1 MMGFNMTTRIGFPAA
16 LTVCLALLAAC
27 TTARQ
32 PAPQQFIAFFN
43 YNSAA
48 IAPEVQPV
56 IKEAAEAIKKA
67 KPASV
72 QVAGYTGNERDPR
85 TNDDLAAQRFLNV
98 ENALVAEGVPR
109 TLLTRVSLND
119 PIPLPATA
127 VRRIEIR
134 LVPAP

>member
-1 MMGFNMTTRIGFPAA
+1 MRFAA
-16 LTVCLALLAAC
+16 LAAGLALLAAC
-27 TTARQ
+27 STGRDQ
-32 PAPQQFIAFFN
+32 APQMFIAFFN

-48 IAPEVQPV
+48 IAPDVQPV
-56 IKEAAEAIKKA
+56 IREAAEAIKRSR
-67 KPASV
+67 PASV

-85 TNDDLAAQRFLNV
+85 TDDDLAAQRFLNV

-119 PIPLPATA
+119 PIALPATA